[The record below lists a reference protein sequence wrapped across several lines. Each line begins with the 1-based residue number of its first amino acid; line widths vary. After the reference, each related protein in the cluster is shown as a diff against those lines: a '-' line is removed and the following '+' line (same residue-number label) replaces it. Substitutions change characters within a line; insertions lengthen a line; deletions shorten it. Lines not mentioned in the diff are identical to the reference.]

1 MQYRSLSIFVFLFLT
16 LYVYI
21 QISVFPSY
29 IFIHTLFPLSFFL
42 TLPVW
47 VGIYV
52 FCYNNIQFS
61 LSLSSEDVFFFEFH
75 RKKPFFFFKSAT
87 KGIFPNDYSCYFTSL
102 LYMPGLRSV
111 LYICVCLLSEGK
123 CAGGWFERKRE
134 GIGPT
139 TSAGVKRIWEKY
151 ECIKSILYI

>member
-61 LSLSSEDVFFFEFH
+61 LSLLRMYFSLSSIEKSLFF
-75 RKKPFFFFKSAT
+75 
-87 KGIFPNDYSCYFTSL
+87 L
-102 LYMPGLRSV
+102 LQ
-111 LYICVCLLSEGK
+111 K
-123 CAGGWFERKRE
+123 CHKRHL
-134 GIGPT
+134 P
-139 TSAGVKRIWEKY
+139 K
-151 ECIKSILYI
+151 

>member
-29 IFIHTLFPLSFFL
+29 IFIHTLSSLIFL

-61 LSLSSEDVFFFEFH
+61 LSLLRMYFSLSSIE
-75 RKKPFFFFKSAT
+75 KSLFFFFKSAT

-111 LYICVCLLSEGK
+111 LCICVCLLSEGK

-139 TSAGVKRIWEKY
+139 TSAGVKRI
-151 ECIKSILYI
+151 